1 MLAIPIFLPLISGFV
16 LFLLATAG
24 HKWQEGITKKLSVA
38 VMGISISRNQFIWKK
53 SGGYNLE
60 IKRRYP
66 ALITFG

>member
-1 MLAIPIFLPLISGFV
+1 M
-16 LFLLATAG
+16 AG
-24 HKWQEGITKKLSVA
+24 RNYQKIIRGCDGNRSFD
-38 VMGISISRNQFIWKK
+38 GSISRNQFIWKK

>member
-38 VMGISISRNQFIWKK
+38 VMGIVLLNQFIWKK